1 MTTKHPLQ
9 LLIER
14 NESDLASSLR
24 SYSGR
29 CMYGQDCLAL
39 DGDFTF
45 IISNLMA
52 TALYEGEHFTPSDKD
67 EIISALSAVKTDSMG
82 RGTVVYFPTVE
93 FVSDDAEDEE
103 ECDAKWTAFGNPIMQ
118 ERDEE

>member
-1 MTTKHPLQ
+1 MTMTTKHPLQ

-14 NESDLASSLR
+14 NESDLASEMR

-29 CMYGQDCLAL
+29 CMYGKDCLAL
-39 DGDFTF
+39 SGDFNY

-67 EIISALSAVKTDSMG
+67 EIISALSAVRSDSMG

-93 FVSDDAEDEE
+93 FVAEEDAEAEE
-103 ECDAKWTAFGNPIMQ
+103 E
-118 ERDEE
+118 ESDED